1 MKVRDAR
8 DRERDHSPLQAAPDA
23 IVLDTGG
30 LDVDEVVARAVEL
43 ARQAQAGAGD

>member
-1 MKVRDAR
+1 MRIRDAR

-30 LDVDEVVARAVEL
+30 LDVNEVVARAVAL
-43 ARQAQAGAGD
+43 ARTARSAGGR